1 LLILNSI
8 VKIEQQGTLWKM
20 GQERFR
26 SAGGFSVWVIALRS
40 GHYFF
45 VTHFN
50 PKEQAMISSYIILT
64 STAHHGDGRKHS
76 INENFG

>member
-1 LLILNSI
+1 LLISNSI

-64 STAHHGDGRKHS
+64 STAHHGDGRKPS

>member
-1 LLILNSI
+1 MEFGISHGLLVRGPGFHIFTY
-8 VKIEQQGTLWKM
+8 KISK
-20 GQERFR
+20 
-26 SAGGFSVWVIALRS
+26 VWTFACYCF
-40 GHYFF
+40 YFF

-64 STAHHGDGRKHS
+64 STVHHGDGRKPS

>member
-1 LLILNSI
+1 
-8 VKIEQQGTLWKM
+8 M
-20 GQERFR
+20 
-26 SAGGFSVWVIALRS
+26 VWVIALRS

-50 PKEQAMISSYIILT
+50 PKKQAMISSYIILT
-64 STAHHGDGRKHS
+64 STAHHGDGRKPS